1 MNLALTRLV
10 ALACTAYLLSQFY
23 RSSVGVLAPE
33 LMSRLSLAPEE
44 LGRLG
49 GIFFL
54 AFACAQ
60 LPLGILLDRY
70 GPRATTSLVL
80 VGAALGAFLFA
91 AVTGFSGL
99 LAGRALM
106 GAGCSVGLMG
116 SLVLFSRWVPSRR
129 FATMAGLVL
138 GVGGFGG
145 ILATTPLAAA
155 SAWVGWR
162 GVFVAMGCITLL
174 VAAVFWLTVRDTPDG
189 SPFRKPRTG
198 EPEGGVLR
206 GFRDILA
213 TRDLW
218 FMLPISF
225 VGYGGLLAILG
236 LWGAPYLKDVQ
247 GLGGLDRGNV
257 LLATAAAW
265 NVGCIL
271 FGRSDRLFDTR
282 KWTAVAGCLGL
293 ALVIAVIAL
302 IPPVPMWCSLVLFGT
317 LGLTGAFSVLL
328 LAHYRALF
336 PVRLVGRALTFTN
349 FFNFG
354 GVFALQ
360 WTTGLVIAGRGGTA
374 AGAPPEAYTAA
385 FLMIA
390 GVLLLATFAYLF
402 ARDYRPSAER
412 SGGPAGIG

>member
-1 MNLALTRLV
+1 MNLGLVRLIT
-10 ALACTAYLLSQFY
+10 LACTAYLLSQFY
-23 RSSVGVLAPE
+23 RSSVGVLAPD
-33 LMSRLSLAPEE
+33 LMSRLSLTPEE

-60 LPLGILLDRY
+60 LPLGVLLDRY
-70 GPRATTSLVL
+70 GPRKTTSLVL

-91 AVTGFSGL
+91 TFTEFSGL

-155 SAWVGWR
+155 SAWVGWQ
-162 GVFVAMGCITLL
+162 GVFIGMGAITLVVAM
-174 VAAVFWLTVRDTPDG
+174 VFWLTVRDTPDG
-189 SPFRKPRTG
+189 TPFQKTRI
-198 EPEGGVLR
+198 GGREDNVLR
-206 GFRDILA
+206 GFLEILT

-247 GLGGLDRGNV
+247 GLGDIDRGNV

-271 FGRSDRLFDTR
+271 FGRADRLFDTR
-282 KWTAVAGCLGL
+282 KWTAVAGCCGL
-293 ALVIAVIAL
+293 AMVISVIAVV
-302 IPPVPMWCSLVLFGT
+302 PPVPLWINLVLFGV
-317 LGLTGAFSVLL
+317 LGLVGAFSVLL

-354 GVFALQ
+354 GVFVLQ
-360 WTTGLVIAGRGGTA
+360 WTTGLVLSSRGGTA
-374 AGAPPEAYTAA
+374 SGAPPEAYTTA

-390 GVLLLATFAYLF
+390 VVLALATFAYLF
-402 ARDYRPSAER
+402 ARDYRPSAEIP
-412 SGGPAGIG
+412 G